1 MRAYIAAKFS
11 QRKQLREIALRLQP
25 QIIVTSQWVYE
36 TEGDFHELAAQSL
49 IEVAKRDI
57 ADIRSSDVVIL
68 DTTLP
73 LSEGGG
79 GGREFEAG
87 YGAGIGLKVWRVG
100 PARNPFHF
108 NSYFSVQAHFDTWE
122 ELINVTKGK

>member
-1 MRAYIAAKFS
+1 MKAYIAAKFS

-25 QIIVTSQWVYE
+25 QIVVVSSWVYE
-36 TEGDFHELAAQSL
+36 DESDFHELKHDDLFTIA
-49 IEVAKRDI
+49 IRDEQ
-57 ADIRSSDVVIL
+57 DLMHSDAVIL

-79 GGREFEAG
+79 GGREWEAG
-87 YGAGIGLKVWRVG
+87 CGRGMGRPLWRVG
-100 PARNPFHF
+100 PARNPFHLLALPGA
-108 NSYFSVQAHFDTWE
+108 VFDTWE